1 MAKGSGSTRYNFLIV
16 FFVAL
21 GSFTYGFNSA
31 ITGLVIGL
39 PAFFKYFNI
48 NLDDTKGNQI
58 TGAINGLYSGG
69 GILGCILVPWL
80 LDHLG
85 RRRTIQ
91 IAAAVAVISAALQGG
106 SVAIAM
112 FLIARF
118 LNGFAVGMLDTSIP
132 VFQSEISPARQR
144 GRMVGA
150 HGVLIVIGYSA
161 AGFAGFGTYF
171 ATATVSWRLCLSLQ
185 IVAPLLL
192 FIGSPWLPESPR
204 WLIDHDRHEDG
215 FKVLRKLHT
224 RPDDPDEI
232 VAREEYLQIR
242 RQIELERADQL
253 NKSWATLFKKPS
265 LRKRLILGFGT
276 QFIAQST
283 GVLVVNNYQ
292 ILLYKS
298 LGITGSLPL
307 LLNAL
312 YNGVAAIMNFVNSL
326 FLDRLGRIRIMII
339 GLTGCACSLICFTAM
354 VATFGGTTNRVGNGF
369 GVFFLFLFVFF
380 YGGSMDATSYVYCS
394 EIFPT
399 PLRAQGTGFSVAGL
413 FTATLIYTQTA
424 PVAFASVGWKFYIVF
439 IILPLL
445 GASLMWKFFPETK
458 QLSLE
463 EISGLF
469 GDEVA
474 LDINQL
480 SAEKRE
486 ELDRQ
491 LLEGGV
497 GVTSMLPVKGEAG
510 PTGDQIEKV

>member
-1 MAKGSGSTRYNFLIV
+1 MAGGTRYNFLIV

-31 ITGLVIGL
+31 IMGLVIGL
-39 PAFFKYFNI
+39 PAFFEYFDI
-48 NLDDTKGNQI
+48 NLDNTEGNQI
-58 TGAINGLYSGG
+58 TGATNGLYSGG
-69 GILGCILVPWL
+69 GILGCLFVPWL
-80 LDHLG
+80 LDRLG
-85 RRRTIQ
+85 RLRTIQ
-91 IAAAVAVISAALQGG
+91 IAAALAIISAALQGG
-106 SVAIAM
+106 SVHIAM
-112 FLIARF
+112 FLISRF

-132 VFQSEISPARQR
+132 VFQSEISPAHQR

-171 ATATVSWRLCLSLQ
+171 ATPTVSWRLCLSLQ

-192 FIGSPWLPESPR
+192 FIGSPWVPESPR
-204 WLIDHDRHEDG
+204 WLIDKGRHDAG
-215 FKVLRKLHT
+215 YQVLRKLHT
-224 RPDDPDEI
+224 RPDDPEEI
-232 VAREEYLQIR
+232 VAREEFLQIR
-242 RQIELERADQL
+242 RQIELERSDNL
-253 NKSWATLFKKPS
+253 NKSWGTMFRKPS
-265 LRKRLILGFGT
+265 MRKRLILGFGT

-312 YNGVAAIMNFVNSL
+312 YNGLAAVMNFVNSV
-326 FLDRLGRIRIMII
+326 FLDRLGRIRIMLI

-354 VATFGGTTNRVGNGF
+354 VATYGGTTNRVGNGF

-380 YGGSMDATSYVYCS
+380 YGGTMDATSYVYCS

-424 PVAFASVGWKFYIVF
+424 PVAFVEVGWRFYILF
-439 IILPLL
+439 ILLPLI
-445 GASLMWKFFPETK
+445 GAGLMWKFFPETK
-458 QLSLE
+458 LLTLE
-463 EISGLF
+463 EISRLF

-480 SAEKRE
+480 SAEEKLA
-486 ELDRQ
+486 LDR
-491 LLEGGV
+491 EVAKGGE
-497 GVTSMLPVKGEAG
+497 GVTSVSPVKSEGTTHE
-510 PTGDQIEKV
+510 DRIEKV